1 MQNQLT
7 GLAGKIELSV
17 VSKKQISL
25 ASPQIKSQRMKE
37 ERKKGGVRGW
47 KPINEKIK
55 QNKNWKPQKGDIS
68 YCYSHSDKADFKS
81 K

>member
-37 ERKKGGVRGW
+37 ERKKGGGQRMEAYKW
-47 KPINEKIK
+47 KNKTK
-55 QNKNWKPQKGDIS
+55 QKLEAPKGG
-68 YCYSHSDKADFKS
+68 H
-81 K
+81 